1 MSKELD
7 IYTGEV
13 LTEEEQKAL
22 NLELDHIINA
32 HKNNRQEI
40 NKLVFE
46 CVSAMSEADS
56 ASDELSGKGFFS
68 GLWGSITG
76 SNRRLQNT
84 INRNR
89 AAAQYASQQCL
100 QKLAE
105 QNLMT
110 FDLIT
115 AVNNKLNASLIK
127 VDAEFNKVY
136 AVLVKFFKQ
145 NKSELVRLETRLEK
159 VEKNVNLLNWQNSI
173 EYQEFDGVEYAELD
187 PISKIVCLTKDF
199 YDITKGNW
207 STSDLLLLK
216 TAMSTIELN
225 PKDVINYYDA
235 VKVIAEDD
243 KLKYK
248 LFENTN
254 LVPVKE
260 PQYLISA
267 SGIQKISAVNNEEKH
282 IVSSIEGY
290 INEKGLKIENEEL
303 LDEVVQNYMA
313 EKADVDLNV
322 EIECYDFVLDLLY
335 NLQGYEEEADG
346 YSGKM
351 LKKAK
356 KVLVPDGKLKENF
369 DLIKELAENGN
380 ATAMYLLAQY
390 FRSYEFN
397 MEKFK
402 EWLSKAIEAGE
413 ALAKIRWNSE
423 FEQEKELDKDVL
435 EEVLNMAEN
444 DNIYAMFE
452 LGRYYHLSTVNKNY
466 EEAVKW
472 YGEAAEQGYPL
483 AQVNLGNMYY
493 AGEGVEQNYEKA
505 IELYKKAAEQG
516 NLVAQYNLALKYEW
530 GQGVEQNYEE
540 AAEWYKKAAEQNYTF
555 AQNNLGTLYRLG
567 KGVKQDF
574 EEAIKWYKKAAEQ
587 GSDMAQN
594 NLGYM
599 YDVGNGVEQNYE
611 EAVKW
616 YRKAAEQGNAAAQN
630 NLGLMYYWGKGV
642 EEDNKKALEWYR
654 KAAEQGNTDAQNN
667 IGIMY
672 ENGYGVKKNYKKALE
687 WYRKAAEQ
695 GNDVAQKNLGNL
707 YYNGEKVEQNYE
719 EAVKWYRKAA
729 EQGNA
734 AAQSNLGDM
743 YYNGEGVEQDYEE
756 AAVWYRKA
764 AEQGYASAQN
774 NLGNMYYHG
783 NGVDY
788 DAKEAAKWYRKAA
801 EQGYASA
808 QSNLGYMYQCGHG
821 VPLDYE
827 EAKKWHR
834 KAEAQGYILALNQI
848 R

>member
-136 AVLVKFFKQ
+136 SVLVKFFKQ

-248 LFENTN
+248 LFESTN

-380 ATAMYLLAQY
+380 ATAMYLLALC
-390 FRSYEFN
+390 FDLLYEN
-397 MEKFK
+397 KEKFK
-402 EWLSKAIEAGE
+402 ECLSKAVEAGE

-435 EEVLNMAEN
+435 EGVLNLAEN
-444 DNIYAMFE
+444 GNIYAMVE
-452 LGRYYHLSTVNKNY
+452 LGYYYRKNEINKNY
-466 EEAVKW
+466 EEAIKW
-472 YGEAAEQGYPL
+472 YSKATEQGYVEAQCALGYMYYNGEGVERDYKKAVEWYSKAAEQEYALAEVWLGFLYKNGEGVEQDYEKAVEWFRKSAEQGYVSAQSELADMYYSGYGVEQDYEKAVELYRKAAEQGDACGQDWLGFLYKYGEGVEQDYEKAVEWFRKSAEQGFASAQYNLGDMYKYGEGVEQDYEKAVEWYRKSAEQGYVSAQSGLADMYYSGYGVEQDHEKAVEWYRKAAEQGYDD
-483 AQVNLGNMYY
+483 AQNNLGDMYRD
-493 AGEGVEQNYEKA
+493 GEGVEQNYEEA
-505 IELYKKAAEQG
+505 LRWYRKAAHQG
-516 NLVAQYNLALKYEW
+516 YAAAQ
-530 GQGVEQNYEE
+530 
-540 AAEWYKKAAEQNYTF
+540 KK
-555 AQNNLGTLYRLG
+555 LGDMYRDG
-567 KGVKQDF
+567 
-574 EEAIKWYKKAAEQ
+574 E
-587 GSDMAQN
+587 
-594 NLGYM
+594 
-599 YDVGNGVEQNYE
+599 GVEQNYE

-616 YRKAAEQGNAAAQN
+616 FRKGAEQGDAKAQN
-630 NLGLMYYWGKGV
+630 NLGVMYHNGHGV
-642 EEDNKKALEWYR
+642 R
-654 KAAEQGNTDAQNN
+654 
-667 IGIMY
+667 
-672 ENGYGVKKNYKKALE
+672 
-687 WYRKAAEQ
+687 
-695 GNDVAQKNLGNL
+695 
-707 YYNGEKVEQNYE
+707 
-719 EAVKWYRKAA
+719 
-729 EQGNA
+729 
-734 AAQSNLGDM
+734 QS
-743 YYNGEGVEQDYEE
+743 
-756 AAVWYRKA
+756 
-764 AEQGYASAQN
+764 
-774 NLGNMYYHG
+774 
-783 NGVDY
+783 Y
-788 DAKEAAKWYRKAA
+788 DEAAKWYRKAA
-801 EQGYASA
+801 ENGLAIGQL
-808 QSNLGYMYQCGHG
+808 NLGNMYQDWGD
-821 VPLDYE
+821 LQ
-827 EAKKWHR
+827 EAKKWWR
-834 KAEAQGYILALNQI
+834 KAAEQGNDDAI
-848 R
+848 RKLSWW

>member
-56 ASDELSGKGFFS
+56 ASGELSGKGFFS

-136 AVLVKFFKQ
+136 SVLVKFFKQ

-235 VKVIAEDD
+235 IKVIAEDD

-248 LFENTN
+248 LFESTN

-322 EIECYDFVLDLLY
+322 EVECYDFVLDLLY

-369 DLIKELAENGN
+369 DLIKERAEKGN
-380 ATAMYLLAQY
+380 ATAMYLLSQC
-390 FRSYEFN
+390 FKLVDSNED
-397 MEKFK
+397 KFK
-402 EWLSKAIEAGE
+402 EWLNKAVEAGE

-452 LGRYYHLSTVNKNY
+452 LGRYYENNHANGILARVQKY
-466 EEAVKW
+466 P
-472 YGEAAEQGYPL
+472 EAAEWYRKAAERGYVM
-483 AQVNLGNMYY
+483 AQVNLGYMHEH
-493 AGEGVEQNYEKA
+493 GLGVEHDFDKA
-505 IELYKKAAEQG
+505 
-516 NLVAQYNLALKYEW
+516 V
-530 GQGVEQNYEE
+530 
-540 AAEWYKKAAEQNYTF
+540 EWYKKAAEQGDAR
-555 AQNNLGTLYRLG
+555 AQLNLANGYYRRNNF
-567 KGVKQDF
+567 D
-574 EEAIKWYKKAAEQ
+574 KA
-587 GSDMAQN
+587 
-594 NLGYM
+594 
-599 YDVGNGVEQNYE
+599 VE
-611 EAVKW
+611 W
-616 YRKAAEQGNAAAQN
+616 LRKAAEQGDAGAQS
-630 NLGLMYYWGKGV
+630 NLGIMYYMGKV
-642 EEDNKKALEWYR
+642 VDQNFSEAEHWFR
-654 KAAEQGNTDAQNN
+654 KAAEQGVDNAQFVLAL
-667 IGIMY
+667 MY
-672 ENGYGVKKNYKKALE
+672 YNGKLIDQNYSEAE
-687 WYRKAAEQ
+687 HWFRKAAEQ
-695 GNDVAQKNLGNL
+695 GIKKAQYYLG
-707 YYNGEKVEQNYE
+707 YMYQH
-719 EAVKWYRKAA
+719 RK
-729 EQGNA
+729 
-734 AAQSNLGDM
+734 
-743 YYNGEGVEQDYEE
+743 GVEQDYKE
-756 AAVWYRKA
+756 AIKWYSSA
-764 AEQGYASAQN
+764 AEQGDVDAQFA
-774 NLGNMYYHG
+774 LGFMYYKG
-783 NGVDY
+783 KGVEPDNGKAY
-788 DAKEAAKWYRKAA
+788 RWFLLAANNGDKRA
-801 EQGYASA
+801 EEYKNRIFSE
-808 QSNLGYMYQCGHG
+808 MT
-821 VPLDYE
+821 
-827 EAKKWHR
+827 K
-834 KAEAQGYILALNQI
+834 
-848 R
+848 

>member
-313 EKADVDLNV
+313 EKAGVDLNV

-413 ALAKIRWNSE
+413 ALAKIRWYSE

-444 DNIYAMFE
+444 ENIYAMFE
-452 LGRYYHLSTVNKNY
+452 VGRYYHLNKVNKKV

-472 YGEAAEQGYPL
+472 YEKAAEQGYPM
-483 AQVNLGNMYY
+483 AQVNLGNMY
-493 AGEGVEQNYEKA
+493 ANGEGVEQDYEEAVKW
-505 IELYKKAAEQG
+505 YRKAAEQG
-516 NLVAQYNLALKYEW
+516 YPVAQYNLGIIYANSK
-530 GQGVEQNYEE
+530 GVEQNYEE
-540 AAEWYKKAAEQNYTF
+540 AAEWYKKAAEQNYSF
-555 AQNNLGTLYRLG
+555 AQNNLGTLYRFG
-567 KGVKQDF
+567 NGVKQDF
-574 EEAIKWYKKAAEQ
+574 GEAIKWYKKAAEQ
-587 GSDMAQN
+587 GSARAQN
-594 NLGYM
+594 NLGDMYYNGEGVKQNYEEAVKWYRKSAEQGNAAAQNDLGNMYYNGEGVKQNYEEAVKWYKKSAEQGNASAQSNLGYM
-599 YDVGNGVEQNYE
+599 YYNGYGVEQDYEEAVRWFRKGAEQGNAYGQDWLGALYRDGEGVEQNYE

-616 YRKAAEQGNAAAQN
+616 YRKAAEQGLA
-630 NLGLMYYWGKGV
+630 
-642 EEDNKKALEWYR
+642 R
-654 KAAEQGNTDAQNN
+654 
-667 IGIMY
+667 
-672 ENGYGVKKNYKKALE
+672 
-687 WYRKAAEQ
+687 
-695 GNDVAQKNLGNL
+695 
-707 YYNGEKVEQNYE
+707 
-719 EAVKWYRKAA
+719 
-729 EQGNA
+729 
-734 AAQSNLGDM
+734 
-743 YYNGEGVEQDYEE
+743 
-756 AAVWYRKA
+756 
-764 AEQGYASAQN
+764 
-774 NLGNMYYHG
+774 
-783 NGVDY
+783 
-788 DAKEAAKWYRKAA
+788 
-801 EQGYASA
+801 A
-808 QSNLGYMYQCGHG
+808 QSNLGYMYQTGRG
-821 VPLDYE
+821 VPMNYD
-827 EAKKWHR
+827 EAIKWHR
-834 KAEAQGYILALNQI
+834 KAAAQGYRLCLNQMI
-848 R
+848 

>member
-127 VDAEFNKVY
+127 VDAEFNN
-136 AVLVKFFKQ
+136 VKFFKQ

-248 LFENTN
+248 LFESTN

-413 ALAKIRWNSE
+413 ALAKIRWYSE
-423 FEQEKELDKDVL
+423 FEQEKELDKNVL

-444 DNIYAMFE
+444 DTIYAMFE
-452 LGRYYHLSTVNKNY
+452 LGRYYDLNKVNKNY

-472 YGEAAEQGYPL
+472 YEKAAEQGYSM
-483 AQVNLGNMYY
+483 AQVNLGNIYY
-493 AGEGVEQNYEKA
+493 DGKGVEQNYEKA
-505 IELYKKAAEQG
+505 VELYKKAAEQG
-516 NLVAQYNLALKYEW
+516 NAIAQYNLALKYVR
-530 GQGVEQNYEE
+530 GQ
-540 AAEWYKKAAEQNYTF
+540 
-555 AQNNLGTLYRLG
+555 
-567 KGVKQDF
+567 
-574 EEAIKWYKKAAEQ
+574 
-587 GSDMAQN
+587 
-594 NLGYM
+594 
-599 YDVGNGVEQNYE
+599 GVEQNYE

-616 YRKAAEQGNAAAQN
+616 YRQSAEQGYMYAQC
-630 NLGLMYYWGKGV
+630 NLGYMYEVGNGV
-642 EEDNKKALEWYR
+642 EQNLEEAVMWYR
-654 KAAEQGNTDAQNN
+654 KAAEQGFA
-667 IGIMY
+667 
-672 ENGYGVKKNYKKALE
+672 
-687 WYRKAAEQ
+687 
-695 GNDVAQKNLGNL
+695 VAQKNLG
-707 YYNGEKVEQNYE
+707 
-719 EAVKWYRKAA
+719 
-729 EQGNA
+729 
-734 AAQSNLGDM
+734 DM
-743 YYNGEGVEQDYEE
+743 YRDGEGVEQKY
-756 AAVWYRKA
+756 
-764 AEQGYASAQN
+764 
-774 NLGNMYYHG
+774 
-783 NGVDY
+783 
-788 DAKEAAKWYRKAA
+788 KEAVKW
-801 EQGYASA
+801 
-808 QSNLGYMYQCGHG
+808 
-821 VPLDYE
+821 
-827 EAKKWHR
+827 
-834 KAEAQGYILALNQI
+834 
-848 R
+848 

>member
-248 LFENTN
+248 LFESTN

-356 KVLVPDGKLKENF
+356 KVLVPDGKIKENF

-413 ALAKIRWNSE
+413 ALAKIRWYSE
-423 FEQEKELDKDVL
+423 FEQEKELDKNVL

-452 LGRYYHLSTVNKNY
+452 LGRYYDLNKVNKNY

-472 YGEAAEQGYPL
+472 YEKAAEQGYPM
-483 AQVNLGNMYY
+483 AQVNLGLMYDD
-493 AGEGVEQNYEKA
+493 GRGVEQNYEKA
-505 IELYKKAAEQG
+505 LELYRKAAEQG
-516 NLVAQYNLALKYEW
+516 HITAQNIIGNMYEN
-530 GQGVEQNYEE
+530 GRGVEQNYEE
-540 AAEWYKKAAEQNYTF
+540 AA
-555 AQNNLGTLYRLG
+555 
-567 KGVKQDF
+567 
-574 EEAIKWYKKAAEQ
+574 
-587 GSDMAQN
+587 
-594 NLGYM
+594 
-599 YDVGNGVEQNYE
+599 
-611 EAVKW
+611 KW
-616 YRKAAEQGNAAAQN
+616 YRKAAEQGNSAAQN
-630 NLGLMYYWGKGV
+630 NLGLMYYYGKGV
-642 EEDNKKALEWYR
+642 EEDDKKALEWYR
-654 KAAEQGNTDAQNN
+654 KAAEQGNTAAQNN
-667 IGIMY
+667 IGLMY
-672 ENGYGVKKNYKKALE
+672 ENGYG
-687 WYRKAAEQ
+687 
-695 GNDVAQKNLGNL
+695 
-707 YYNGEKVEQNYE
+707 VEQNYE
-719 EAVKWYRKAA
+719 EAVKWYRKTAEQGNAFGQNALGYMYYAGYGVVQNFDKALKWCRKAEYQGNDWVTYCMGYKYCGVEQSYLEAVKWFRKAA

-734 AAQSNLGDM
+734 
-743 YYNGEGVEQDYEE
+743 V
-756 AAVWYRKA
+756 
-764 AEQGYASAQN
+764 AQN
-774 NLGNMYYHG
+774 NLGNMYFKGY
-783 NGVDY
+783 GVEQNPE
-788 DAKEAAKWYRKAA
+788 EAEKWYRKADEQGNANAQNNLGWMYYKGYLKGGYREAIKWFRKAA
-801 EQGYASA
+801 EQGLADAQYNIGIMYYFGEGVDDEGPEAVEWLRKASDQGHAAA
-808 QSNLGYMYQCGHG
+808 QFTLGGMYYFGDRVRRNLT
-821 VPLDYE
+821 
-827 EAKKWHR
+827 EAKR
-834 KAEAQGYILALNQI
+834 LYRESANQGYSRGRDALADW
-848 R
+848 

>member
-56 ASDELSGKGFFS
+56 ASDELSSKGFFS

-248 LFENTN
+248 LFESTN

-380 ATAMYLLAQY
+380 ATAMYLLALCFDLLY
-390 FRSYEFN
+390 DN
-397 MEKFK
+397 KEKFK
-402 EWLSKAIEAGE
+402 ECLSKAVEAGE

-435 EEVLNMAEN
+435 EEVLYLAEN
-444 DNIYAMFE
+444 GNIYAMVE
-452 LGRYYHLSTVNKNY
+452 LGYYYRKNEINKNYEEAIKWYSKATEQGYVEAQCALGYMYYNGEGVERDYKKAVEWYSKAAEQEYALAEVWLGFLYKNGEGVEQDYEKAVEWYRKSAEQGFACAQCNLGYMYRLGAGVEQDY

-472 YGEAAEQGYPL
+472 YRKAAEQGYDDAQNKL
-483 AQVNLGNMYY
+483 AFMYNYGYGVEQDYEEAVKWYRKAAEQGLAKSQDNLGTMYY
-493 AGEGVEQNYEKA
+493 NGEGVEQDYEEA
-505 IELYKKAAEQG
+505 VMWYRKAAEQG
-516 NLVAQYNLALKYEW
+516 FAESQCSLGYMYKIGE
-530 GQGVEQNYEE
+530 GVEQDYEE
-540 AAEWYKKAAEQNYTF
+540 AVKWYRKAAEQGHAR
-555 AQNNLGTLYRLG
+555 AQNNLG
-567 KGVKQDF
+567 V
-574 EEAIKWYKKAAEQ
+574 
-587 GSDMAQN
+587 
-594 NLGYM
+594 M
-599 YDVGNGVEQNYE
+599 YDDGKGVEQNYE

-616 YRKAAEQGNAAAQN
+616 YRKAAEQGFAIAQC
-630 NLGLMYYWGKGV
+630 NLAYMYENGKGV
-642 EEDNKKALEWYR
+642 LRDWEKAVELYR
-654 KAAEQGNTDAQNN
+654 KAAEQGSARAQC
-667 IGIMY
+667 
-672 ENGYGVKKNYKKALE
+672 
-687 WYRKAAEQ
+687 
-695 GNDVAQKNLGNL
+695 
-707 YYNGEKVEQNYE
+707 
-719 EAVKWYRKAA
+719 
-729 EQGNA
+729 
-734 AAQSNLGDM
+734 
-743 YYNGEGVEQDYEE
+743 
-756 AAVWYRKA
+756 
-764 AEQGYASAQN
+764 
-774 NLGNMYYHG
+774 NLGNMYDDG
-783 NGVDY
+783 RGVTWSHSE
-788 DAKEAAKWYRKAA
+788 AKKWWTKAA
-801 EQGYASA
+801 NQG
-808 QSNLGYMYQCGHG
+808 
-821 VPLDYE
+821 YE
-827 EAKKWHR
+827 EAKRNLGWR
-834 KAEAQGYILALNQI
+834 
-848 R
+848 

>member
-248 LFENTN
+248 LFESTN

-413 ALAKIRWNSE
+413 ALAKIRWYSE
-423 FEQEKELDKDVL
+423 FEQEKELDKNVL

-452 LGRYYHLSTVNKNY
+452 LGRYYDLNKVNKNY

-472 YGEAAEQGYPL
+472 YEKAAEQGYSM
-483 AQVNLGNMYY
+483 AQVNLGNMY
-493 AGEGVEQNYEKA
+493 ANSKGVEQNYEEA
-505 IELYKKAAEQG
+505 AEWYKKAAEQG
-516 NLVAQYNLALKYEW
+516 YPVAQYNLGIMYANSK
-530 GQGVEQNYEE
+530 GVEQNYEE
-540 AAEWYKKAAEQNYTF
+540 AAEWYKKAAEQNYSF
-555 AQNNLGTLYRLG
+555 AQNNLGTLYRFG
-567 KGVKQDF
+567 NGVKQDF
-574 EEAIKWYKKAAEQ
+574 GEAIKWYKKAAEQ
-587 GSDMAQN
+587 GDDCAQHNLGDMYYNGNGVERDYKEAVKWYRKAAEQGFACAQC

-599 YDVGNGVEQNYE
+599 YRLGAGVEQDYE

-616 YRKAAEQGNAAAQN
+616 YRKAAEQG
-630 NLGLMYYWGKGV
+630 Y
-642 EEDNKKALEWYR
+642 D
-654 KAAEQGNTDAQNN
+654 DAQNKLAF
-667 IGIMY
+667 MY
-672 ENGYGVKKNYKKALE
+672 NYGYGV
-687 WYRKAAEQ
+687 EQ
-695 GNDVAQKNLGNL
+695 D
-707 YYNGEKVEQNYE
+707 YE

-729 EQGNA
+729 EQGLA
-734 AAQSNLGDM
+734 KSQDNLGNM

-756 AAVWYRKA
+756 AV
-764 AEQGYASAQN
+764 
-774 NLGNMYYHG
+774 
-783 NGVDY
+783 
-788 DAKEAAKWYRKAA
+788 KWYRKAA
-801 EQGYASA
+801 EQGIADAQCSLGIMYENSEGVEYDAKEAVKWYRKAAEQGLARA
-808 QSNLGYMYQCGHG
+808 QSNLGYMYQTGRG
-821 VPLDYE
+821 VPMNYD
-827 EAKKWHR
+827 EAIKWHR
-834 KAEAQGYILALNQI
+834 KAAAQGYRLCLNQMI
-848 R
+848 

>member
-248 LFENTN
+248 LFESTN
-254 LVPVKE
+254 LVPVK
-260 PQYLISA
+260 
-267 SGIQKISAVNNEEKH
+267 
-282 IVSSIEGY
+282 
-290 INEKGLKIENEEL
+290 
-303 LDEVVQNYMA
+303 
-313 EKADVDLNV
+313 
-322 EIECYDFVLDLLY
+322 
-335 NLQGYEEEADG
+335 
-346 YSGKM
+346 
-351 LKKAK
+351 
-356 KVLVPDGKLKENF
+356 
-369 DLIKELAENGN
+369 
-380 ATAMYLLAQY
+380 
-390 FRSYEFN
+390 
-397 MEKFK
+397 
-402 EWLSKAIEAGE
+402 
-413 ALAKIRWNSE
+413 
-423 FEQEKELDKDVL
+423 
-435 EEVLNMAEN
+435 
-444 DNIYAMFE
+444 
-452 LGRYYHLSTVNKNY
+452 
-466 EEAVKW
+466 
-472 YGEAAEQGYPL
+472 
-483 AQVNLGNMYY
+483 
-493 AGEGVEQNYEKA
+493 
-505 IELYKKAAEQG
+505 
-516 NLVAQYNLALKYEW
+516 
-530 GQGVEQNYEE
+530 
-540 AAEWYKKAAEQNYTF
+540 
-555 AQNNLGTLYRLG
+555 
-567 KGVKQDF
+567 
-574 EEAIKWYKKAAEQ
+574 
-587 GSDMAQN
+587 
-594 NLGYM
+594 
-599 YDVGNGVEQNYE
+599 
-611 EAVKW
+611 
-616 YRKAAEQGNAAAQN
+616 
-630 NLGLMYYWGKGV
+630 
-642 EEDNKKALEWYR
+642 
-654 KAAEQGNTDAQNN
+654 
-667 IGIMY
+667 
-672 ENGYGVKKNYKKALE
+672 
-687 WYRKAAEQ
+687 
-695 GNDVAQKNLGNL
+695 
-707 YYNGEKVEQNYE
+707 
-719 EAVKWYRKAA
+719 
-729 EQGNA
+729 
-734 AAQSNLGDM
+734 
-743 YYNGEGVEQDYEE
+743 
-756 AAVWYRKA
+756 
-764 AEQGYASAQN
+764 
-774 NLGNMYYHG
+774 
-783 NGVDY
+783 
-788 DAKEAAKWYRKAA
+788 
-801 EQGYASA
+801 
-808 QSNLGYMYQCGHG
+808 
-821 VPLDYE
+821 
-827 EAKKWHR
+827 
-834 KAEAQGYILALNQI
+834 
-848 R
+848 